1 MEDEFNYQAVPYGY
15 THCFNAC
22 CPKGEKC
29 LHRLVAVHSTNQY
42 PTLSVVNPNCIPE
55 DAKACPFYKS
65 IRKIRVAWGVRAL
78 LDDVPLKDAVC
89 ISDGRYTIAFIV
101 KNTRLTLNN
110 RNLSVDC
117 FVRKVSRKSRHL
129 STTQKNISGNYLP
142 SVTNRVYCVDV

>member
-78 LDDVPLKDAVC
+78 LDDVPLKDAVSIKDRLLQHFGRSLYYRFYRKEYSIDQEQQVY
-89 ISDGRYTIAFIV
+89 ISR
-101 KNTRLTLNN
+101 
-110 RNLSVDC
+110 
-117 FVRKVSRKSRHL
+117 
-129 STTQKNISGNYLP
+129 
-142 SVTNRVYCVDV
+142 